1 MLFVN
6 ESGLYALV
14 LGSKLDS
21 AQRFKQWV
29 TAVVLPQ
36 IRKTGVYVPMAL
48 IAQQK
53 KLLGQQV
60 ARIEQLNRQVEEL
73 LPKAIYS
80 DNVLNSV
87 SCFTTTQIAKELGT
101 TAQEL
106 NRALCAAHVQY
117 YQSGQ
122 YLLYADYAHMGLAK
136 SRTKTEYV
144 MCRVT
149 EDGFKAGH
157 ILTRTYLVW
166 TERGR
171 KFIHQFAKRFG
182 ELSKGMVKC

>member
-1 MLFVN
+1 MVFENPEFGKIRMIEDQNGEPLFCGKDVCEALGYRRADLAVRRHVNSSDAAKRCIARIIKNRYGVCEGKTQRAMMLFVN

-60 ARIEQLNRQVEEL
+60 ARIEQLNRQV
-73 LPKAIYS
+73 
-80 DNVLNSV
+80 
-87 SCFTTTQIAKELGT
+87 GR
-101 TAQEL
+101 TA
-106 NRALCAAHVQY
+106 A
-117 YQSGQ
+117 
-122 YLLYADYAHMGLAK
+122 
-136 SRTKTEYV
+136 
-144 MCRVT
+144 
-149 EDGFKAGH
+149 
-157 ILTRTYLVW
+157 
-166 TERGR
+166 
-171 KFIHQFAKRFG
+171 
-182 ELSKGMVKC
+182 